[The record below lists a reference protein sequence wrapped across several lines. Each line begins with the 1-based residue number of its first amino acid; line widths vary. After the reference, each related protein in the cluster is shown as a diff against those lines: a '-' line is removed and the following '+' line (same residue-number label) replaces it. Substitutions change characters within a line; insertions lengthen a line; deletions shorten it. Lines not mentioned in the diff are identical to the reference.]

1 MPRSAEEKPP
11 GGDEIAAETT
21 DPSGTRVVLLARI
34 WRRKVLSD
42 HPEMQSLEDEVLRAV
57 RSPDHVETDPV
68 RGDRTRYFPSNVGPS
83 RWLVAVVS
91 YEQVPARL
99 ISAFA
104 PRKDPPKWSA

>member
-1 MPRSAEEKPP
+1 MPRSAEDEPP
-11 GGDEIAAETT
+11 GGGEIVAETT

-34 WRRKVLSD
+34 WQGKVLTD
-42 HPEMQSLEDEVLRAV
+42 HPEMQSLEDEALSAV

-68 RGDRTRYFPSNVGPS
+68 RGDRTRYFASGVGPS

-91 YEQVPARL
+91 YEQAPARL

-104 PRKDPPKWSA
+104 HRKDPPKWSA